1 MKKVKYFLVFL
12 IINFGALA
20 LGVWLMQNGPLSEWY
35 FNLNKAP
42 WTPPGWVFGAA
53 WSFIMFCFSI
63 YIAFL
68 WNSDSS
74 KKVKSLFTVQ
84 FLLNVGWNYVFFNR
98 HLVGLGLVVILLLTA
113 IICIFQYDYR
123 KILGLKSLF
132 ITPYM
137 LWLFIANSLNL
148 YIWLYN

>member
-63 YIAFL
+63 YMAFL

>member
-20 LGVWLMQNGPLSEWY
+20 LGVWLMQNGPQSPWY

-63 YIAFL
+63 YMAFL